1 LRISSFARRIGGVGT
16 RPAERWLCCL
26 GIGIALLTFSG
37 CSTLRHVFHVDDKAT
52 KRAAQLQVLQ
62 LSVMRFADEYVG
74 AITPPIRN
82 FQASTDNASDRLTSQ
97 NWLLSQATAAYSM
110 ASGPS
115 PVVDAVD
122 LVVLTTLSRMVIDDA
137 WGDARFGERAATLRE
152 AYHRLEPLVLEL
164 AKGALSADQIAEL
177 QHLIVVWREQ
187 NPHVTAIS
195 YVHFRDVASSMGKPK
210 TVGTDRFSGLF
221 NMLGLDPFSSLDP
234 AVREISQSRE
244 LAERTIYYAQ
254 HVPNLLDM
262 QIERLTFEFAT
273 MTEVTRLL
281 ANADHVAG
289 AATTT
294 AHVFGELP
302 SLLPR
307 EREAAIRQIMEAVNV
322 ETSHTR
328 ELVVELRAALEAGTA
343 TSNSLDGTI
352 RSFDQLVARLQK
364 PTTAD
369 AAAQRSP
376 AKPFDITEYTAA
388 AAEITRS
395 AAQLESLIG
404 TVDRG
409 SPALAQASER
419 AAATLRGV
427 VDHAYWRGA
436 QLLGVLIVGG
446 LGAALVYR
454 MAARRWLT

>member
-1 LRISSFARRIGGVGT
+1 LRPVRLTRRVGT
-16 RPAERWLCCL
+16 LGTRRAKQWLGCL

-37 CSTLRHVFHVDDKAT
+37 CSTLHHVFHTDDKGT

-62 LSVMRFADEYVG
+62 LSVMRFADEYAG
-74 AITPPIRN
+74 SITQPIRS
-82 FQASTDNASDRLTSQ
+82 FQASTDNAADRLTAQ
-97 NWLLSQATAAYSM
+97 NWLLSQATAAYTI

-115 PVVDAVD
+115 PVVNTVD

-137 WGDARFGERAATLRE
+137 WAGERFGERAAPLRE
-152 AYHRLEPLVLEL
+152 AYHRLEPLALEL
-164 AKGALSADQIAEL
+164 AKRALTADQIAEL
-177 QHLIVVWREQ
+177 QHVIVEWREQ

-210 TVGTDRFSGLF
+210 AGGSDRFGGLF
-221 NMLGLDPFSSLDP
+221 SVLGLDPLSGLDP

-254 HVPNLLDM
+254 RLPNLLDM

-273 MTEVTRLL
+273 MPEVTRLL

-294 AHVFGELP
+294 ARVVGELP
-302 SLLPR
+302 TLLPR
-307 EREAAIRQIMEAVNV
+307 EREAAIRQFMEAVTV
-322 ETSHTR
+322 ESAHTR

-352 RSFDQLVARLQK
+352 RSFDQLVARLEK
-364 PTTAD
+364 PARAD
-369 AAAQRSP
+369 ASAQTSP
-376 AKPFDITEYTAA
+376 AKPFDIAEYTAA

-404 TVDRG
+404 SVDRG
-409 SPALAQASER
+409 SPALAQVSEH
-419 AAATLRGV
+419 AAATLRSV

-436 QLLGVLIVGG
+436 QLLGVLIVGA

>member
-1 LRISSFARRIGGVGT
+1 MRLF
-16 RPAERWLCCL
+16 CYL
-26 GIGIALLTFSG
+26 GIGIVLLAFGG
-37 CSTLRHVFHVDDKAT
+37 CSTFRHVFHIDDKAN
-52 KRAAQLQVLQ
+52 KRAAQLQLLQ
-62 LSVMRFADEYVG
+62 LSVMRFADEYAG
-74 AITPPIRN
+74 SITPPIRN
-82 FQASTDNASDRLTSQ
+82 FQGSTDNAADRLLAQ
-97 NWLLSQATAAYSM
+97 NWLLSQATAAYTI

-115 PVVDAVD
+115 PVVNTVD
-122 LVVLTTLSRMVIDDA
+122 LVVLTTLSRMVVDDA
-137 WGDARFGERAATLRE
+137 WSGERFGERAAPLRE

-177 QHLIVVWREQ
+177 QHVIVVWRDQ

-195 YVHFRDVASSMGKPK
+195 YVHFREVASSIRANK
-210 TVGTDRFSGLF
+210 TGGAVRSGGLF
-221 NMLGLDPFSSLDP
+221 SMLGLDPFSSLDP

-254 HVPNLLDM
+254 RLPNLLDM

-273 MTEVTRLL
+273 MPEVTRLL

-294 AHVFGELP
+294 ARVVGELP
-302 SLLPR
+302 TLLPR
-307 EREAAIRQIMEAVNV
+307 EREAAIRQFMDAVTV
-322 ETSHTR
+322 ESAHTR
-328 ELVVELRAALEAGTA
+328 QLVVELRAALEAGTA

-352 RSFDQLVARLQK
+352 RSFDQLVARLEK
-364 PTTAD
+364 PSKVD
-369 AAAQRSP
+369 ASAQASP

-404 TVDRG
+404 SVDRG
-409 SPALAQASER
+409 SPALAQASEH
-419 AAATLRGV
+419 AATTLRGV

-436 QLLGVLIVGG
+436 QLLGLLIVGG
-446 LGAALVYR
+446 LAAALVYR
-454 MAARRWLT
+454 LAARRWLT

>member
-1 LRISSFARRIGGVGT
+1 VI
-16 RPAERWLCCL
+16 
-26 GIGIALLTFSG
+26 LTCTG
-37 CSTLRHVFHVDDKAT
+37 CSTFRHVFHVDDKAS

-74 AITPPIRN
+74 AITQPIRS
-82 FQASTDNASDRLTSQ
+82 FQASTDNAADRLTAQ
-97 NWLLSQATAAYSM
+97 NWLLSQATAAYTI

-115 PVVDAVD
+115 PIVNAVD

-137 WGDARFGERAATLRE
+137 WSGERFGERAALLRE
-152 AYHRLEPLVLEL
+152 AYHRLEPLALEL
-164 AKGALSADQIAEL
+164 AKGALSADQIVEL
-177 QHLIVVWREQ
+177 QHVIVVWREE

-210 TVGTDRFSGLF
+210 TGGTDRFSGLF
-221 NMLGLDPFSSLDP
+221 NMLGLDPLSSLDP

-254 HVPNLLDM
+254 HVPSLLDM
-262 QIERLTFEFAT
+262 QVERLTFEFAT
-273 MTEVTRLL
+273 MPEVTRLL
-281 ANADHVAG
+281 ANADQVAG
-289 AATTT
+289 AASTT
-294 AHVFGELP
+294 ARVVGELP

-307 EREAAIRQIMEAVNV
+307 EREAAIRQFMEAVTV
-322 ETSHTR
+322 ESAHTR
-328 ELVVELRAALEAGTA
+328 ELVSQLRAALEAGTV
-343 TSNSLDGTI
+343 TSNSLDATI

-369 AAAQRSP
+369 GHAQPSP
-376 AKPFDITEYTAA
+376 GRPFDITEYTAA
-388 AAEITRS
+388 AAEVSRT

-404 TVDRG
+404 SVDRG
-409 SPALAQASER
+409 TPALAQASDR

-436 QLLGVLIVGG
+436 QLLGVLIVGA
-446 LGAALVYR
+446 LSAAITYR
-454 MAARRWLT
+454 VVARRWLT